1 MIGTLTF
8 AVLATMATTPCE
20 GLKGISLPNTTITSA
35 VLIPEGVYTPPAPPR
50 GTGTTPAANAQGSG
64 RGGGTEG
71 RGARGAAATPA
82 EPIIAPA
89 HCKVVAVLKPSPDSL
104 INMEMWLPPADKWNG
119 KFQAVGNGGWAG
131 SIQGLGA
138 QPGATPVM
146 VTALRAGYATAGNDT
161 GHEGANGL
169 FTVGHPEKVIDFAYR
184 AMHEMTV
191 QSKALIKAFYDQSPR
206 LSYYNGCSTGGRQG
220 LMAAQRYPEDF
231 DAILAGAPAN
241 DHLYLHAGDM
251 ARMIDIFKDPEGLI
265 PQAKQDRLAKAV
277 MSTCDALDGVTDNL
291 ITNPMAC
298 KFDPAVLQCKAGD
311 AADCLTT
318 KQVATA
324 RRLYT
329 AAKNSKGELIFPGY
343 AYGGESAYNVMRGS
357 PAPGSGTDVVANPI
371 PGDLQLG
378 TYRYLAHQDP
388 NWDWKTFN
396 IDTDTALAKKQ
407 GGIIDAVETD
417 MSKFKA
423 HGGKLL
429 LYHGWADPAIQ
440 PEHTVNYYNS
450 VIAKMGKNQNN
461 WMELFMVPGMGH
473 CSGGAGPNQID
484 WMGALEN
491 WREKG
496 QTPTSIIG
504 KGKNGET
511 PMTRPLCPHPQV
523 ATYKGSGDI
532 NDAANFVCK

>member
-1 MIGTLTF
+1 MAATL
-8 AVLATMATTPCE
+8 AATPCD
-20 GLKGISLPNTTITSA
+20 GLKNISLPHTTITTA
-35 VLIPEGVYTPPAPPR
+35 AFVPEGVFQPVTAPRSSTSPATPAP
-50 GTGTTPAANAQGSG
+50 
-64 RGGGTEG
+64 E
-71 RGARGAAATPA
+71 RGARGGAPA

-89 HCKVVAVLKPSPDSL
+89 HCRVVAVLRPSSDSL
-104 INMEMWLPPADKWNG
+104 INMELWLPPADKWNG
-119 KFQAVGNGGWAG
+119 KFEAVGNGGWAG
-131 SIQGLGA
+131 YIQGLGA
-138 QPGATPVM
+138 QPGQTPAM
-146 VTALRAGYATAGNDT
+146 VTALRAGYAVAGNDT
-161 GHEGANGL
+161 GHQEPNGV
-169 FTVGHPEKVIDFAYR
+169 FTLGHPEKVTDFAYR

-191 QSKALIKAFYDQSPR
+191 QSKAMVKAFYDQSPR

-220 LMAAQRYPEDF
+220 LMSAQRYPEDF

-241 DHLYLHAGDM
+241 DHLFLHAGDM
-251 ARMIDIFKDPEGLI
+251 VRMIDIYKDKEGLI
-265 PQAKQDRLAKAV
+265 PKAKQTILAKAV
-277 MSTCDALDGVTDNL
+277 MDACDALDGVKDSL

-298 KFDPAVLQCKAGD
+298 KFDPAVLQCKSGD
-311 AADCLTT
+311 AADCLTP

-324 RRLYT
+324 KRLY
-329 AAKNSKGELIFPGY
+329 APAKNSKGELVFPGY
-343 AYGGESAYNVMRGS
+343 AYGGESAYNMMRGS
-357 PAPGSGTDVVANPI
+357 PPPNTETDIVDNPV

-396 IDTDTALAKKQ
+396 INTDPALAKKM

-450 VIAKMGKNQNN
+450 VVSKMGPNQNN
-461 WMELFMVPGMGH
+461 WMQLFMVPGMGH

-484 WMGALEN
+484 WMGALET

-496 QTPTSIIG
+496 QTPASIIG
-504 KGKNGET
+504 KGKIGET
-511 PMTRPLCPHPQV
+511 QMSRPLCPHPQV

-532 NDAANFVCK
+532 HEAANFVCK